1 MSIIRRINTHGDA
14 RISIQEFAHFLGE
27 SEFDFAPPIN
37 TVNKPKQSYQVFSM
51 PHRAKQFE
59 TPSKLSSN
67 IVKNLD

>member
-51 PHRAKQFE
+51 PHRAK
-59 TPSKLSSN
+59 
-67 IVKNLD
+67 